1 MRKFYLGL
9 VALTAVFAAPT
20 LPSTAVA
27 HPVGEVCRFQVVD
40 PDGDVRRGSD
50 YCHHLPDEFQDEA
63 RPGMN
68 LYFNPGSG
76 YYFDD
81 QPRIRRAGYGQQQ
94 VCLVTFFRRSQ
105 VAGGADVNVQKARL
119 LPRRVAERLD
129 RPGDRNRIFVYGSER
144 KTRQTCRY
152 LDRLNN
158 DDQGYG
164 GPDRDEQ
171 LVCLVTFFEED
182 QVQGG
187 ADADVER
194 ARLLPSSQA
203 QRLDRP
209 GDRNRIFSYGSPQK
223 TRETCRYLD
232 GINN

>member
-1 MRKFYLGL
+1 MRNFSLGL
-9 VALTAVFAAPT
+9 MALTAAFVAPA

-27 HPVGEVCRFQVVD
+27 HEP
-40 PDGDVRRGSD
+40 
-50 YCHHLPDEFQDEA
+50 
-63 RPGMN
+63 RPGFN
-68 LYFNPGSG
+68 LYFSPGAG

-81 QPRIRRAGYGQQQ
+81 QPRVRRIGNRQQQ
-94 VCLVTFFRRSQ
+94 VCLVTFFKRSQ
-105 VAGGADVNVQKARL
+105 VSAGADATVQRAQL

-129 RPGDRNRIFVYGSER
+129 RPNDRRRIFVYGNDR

-158 DDQGYG
+158 RDPGNG
-164 GPDRDEQ
+164 GPGNDEQ
-171 LVCLVTFFEED
+171 PVCLVKFFTRD

-194 ARLLPSSQA
+194 ARFLPSSVA
-203 QRLDRP
+203 QRLDGP
-209 GDRNRIFSYGSPQK
+209 NDRNRIFAYGSPLK
-223 TRETCRYLD
+223 TRETCRYLN

>member
-1 MRKFYLGL
+1 MRNFYLSL
-9 VALTAVFAAPT
+9 VALTAVFAAPAMT
-20 LPSTAVA
+20 TTAVA
-27 HPVGEVCRFQVVD
+27 HPVGEVCRFQMVD

-50 YCHHLPDEFQDEA
+50 YCHHLPDEFQDEP
-63 RPGMN
+63 RPGLN
-68 LYFNPGSG
+68 LYFNQGSG

-81 QPRIRRAGYGQQQ
+81 QPRVRRAGYRQQQ

-105 VAGGADVNVQKARL
+105 VAAGADVNVAKARL
-119 LPRRVAERLD
+119 LPRHVAERLD
-129 RPGDRNRIFVYGSER
+129 RPGDRNRIFVYGSDR
-144 KTRQTCRY
+144 KTKQTCRY

-158 DDQGYG
+158 GEQSNGGTGNDD
-164 GPDRDEQ
+164 Q
-171 LVCLVTFFEED
+171 LVCLVTFFSPN
-182 QVQGG
+182 QVEGG

-194 ARLLPSSQA
+194 ARILPSSEA

-223 TRETCRYLD
+223 TRETCRYLN